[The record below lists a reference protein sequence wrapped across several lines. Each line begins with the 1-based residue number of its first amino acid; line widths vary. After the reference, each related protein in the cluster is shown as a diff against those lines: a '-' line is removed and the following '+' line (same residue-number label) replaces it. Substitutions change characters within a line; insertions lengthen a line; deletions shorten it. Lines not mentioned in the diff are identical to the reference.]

1 MTDADT
7 LVGTTFADGYEMLS
21 VLGRGGLSVVYKA
34 RYVPLDQLVA
44 VKVLQA
50 HMAQNQTVVQRLRLE
65 AKVARSLE
73 HPNIVRVL
81 RLHISEDGFPFLVA
95 DYVDGRTM
103 QEALAEDGP
112 FSETRFLHVIMQV
125 LAALEHAHARNIVHR
140 DIKPS
145 NIMLT
150 QVSDD
155 PDFVKVVDFG
165 IAKLLADSSSAITQ
179 NASQSSSANLFGSPS
194 YMSPEQG
201 TGVGVDARSDIYS
214 LGCVMYE
221 LLTGVTAFTGETALD
236 TLYQHT
242 HFMPP
247 PFREAAPDRQISPTL
262 ESAVFAALQ
271 KKPGDRPQSVDDLR
285 LMLAGKPARWRA
297 PVGKRRL
304 KRQHLVGGAVA
315 LAALGIGVGA
325 FCWQK
330 LGDPIATT
338 GGEESMPTNVSRAQT
353 EIKLLSLCTTP
364 YSALA
369 VGERLAKMQ
378 DKADAYIAFTKANSL
393 ITQQTA
399 PSLSL
404 EIKTHMIDL
413 GLQLGKAK
421 EVYPEAKEAVRI
433 APSVGLLEHGL
444 ARNGFARTLHELH
457 RDNEALSE
465 SQAACRLADEAL
477 RKNEKPGVNYHVHC
491 GSLYGEQA
499 AYYVMLNRRPEA
511 EKLLRTSVMHHTLA
525 KDIGLLMQ
533 SERALAS
540 YLVQEQKGREALVE
554 MQKWL
559 KLTSQVEKPYDDNMI
574 GELASGYETLGYA
587 RMACGDRTGAHKAV
601 AHSVA
606 LARQVPDGGE
616 ALAARMH
623 AQAHLF
629 YLCDQVEE
637 GDDIRRQRLAYQ
649 SAHPIDPYNAGQYE
663 LMETNDRA
671 SAMLRRASAKKH

>member
-34 RYVPLDQLVA
+34 RYLPLDQLVA

-50 HMAQNQTVVQRLRLE
+50 HLAQTQTVVQRLRLE

-103 QEALAEDGP
+103 QAALLEDGP

-125 LAALEHAHARNIVHR
+125 LAALEHAHAQSIVHR

-150 QVSDD
+150 QVAND

-165 IAKLLADSSSAITQ
+165 IAKLLADSTSAITQ
-179 NASQSSSANLFGSPS
+179 NASQSSSANVFGSPS

-247 PFREAAPDRQISPTL
+247 PFREAAPDRKISPTL
-262 ESAVFAALQ
+262 EGAVFAALQ
-271 KKPGDRPQSVDDLR
+271 KKPGDRPQSIDELR
-285 LMLAGKPARWRA
+285 QMLAGKPVRWRA
-297 PVGKRRL
+297 PVGKRLL
-304 KRQHLVGGAVA
+304 KRQHLAWGAVV
-315 LAALGIGVGA
+315 LTALGIGVGA
-325 FCWQK
+325 FCWQN
-330 LGDPIATT
+330 LGDRIATT
-338 GGEESMPTNVSRAQT
+338 SGDEPLPVNLSRAQT
-353 EIKLLSLCTTP
+353 EVKLLSLCTTP
-364 YSALA
+364 NSALA
-369 VGERLAKMQ
+369 VGERLLNMQ
-378 DKADAYIAFTKANSL
+378 DKSDAYIAFTKANSL
-393 ITQQTA
+393 ITQNTA

-404 EIKTHMIDL
+404 EIKTHLVDI

-421 EVYPEAKEAVRI
+421 EVYPEAQKAVSI
-433 APSVGLLEHGL
+433 APSVGLLAEGL
-444 ARNGFARTLHELH
+444 ARNILARTLHELH
-457 RDNEALSE
+457 RDHEALSE
-465 SQAACRLADEAL
+465 SQKACRLADQAL
-477 RKNEKPGVNYHVHC
+477 RKNETPGLNYHVHC

-499 AYYVMLNRRPEA
+499 AYYVMLNRRSEA
-511 EKLLRTSVMHHTLA
+511 EKLLRISVMHHTLA
-525 KDIGLLMQ
+525 NEIGLTMQ

-540 YLVQEQKGREALVE
+540 CLYQEEKGREALIE

-559 KLTSQVEKPYDDNMI
+559 KLTSLVEKPYDGEMI
-574 GELASGYETLGYA
+574 GEFSGGYETLGYA
-587 RMACGDRTGAHKAV
+587 QMACGDRTSAQKAL

-606 LARQVPDGGE
+606 LAQQVPDAGE

-623 AQAHLF
+623 AQTHIF
-629 YLCDQVEE
+629 YLCDEVEK
-637 GDDIRRQRLAYQ
+637 GDAVRRQRIAFQ
-649 SAHPIDPYNAGQYE
+649 AAHPIDAYNASQYE
-663 LMETNDRA
+663 LMETDARA
-671 SAMLRRASAKKH
+671 AAMNRRKAAKH